1 MKKYTCYVISII
13 ATSDI
18 AVQPEQSIVEKRWG
32 KRKDLKI
39 LRFYNLLLVFDD
51 LFGCLGQEKDGVK
64 NYAQLFGLDD
74 WVDNVY

>member
-13 ATSDI
+13 ATSSI
-18 AVQPEQSIVEKRWG
+18 TVQPEQSIVEKRWG
-32 KRKDLKI
+32 KGKDLKI

-64 NYAQLFGLDD
+64 NYAQLFGLED